1 MSFYRTA
8 FLSVAVSALTTVG
21 TLAFL
26 QTGPFAPQGPGF
38 ATTTDSSAAA
48 QYGEITPAADAPAAT
63 AKGPF
68 SADEVTAM
76 GAVIDAYIMDHPD
89 IVMRAYEKYQMV
101 QSQKADTQAK
111 QVAAD
116 IKAKVAA
123 GDKSISVMGN
133 PKGDVLIVEFFDY
146 NCGYC
151 KKAMPSVSEVLKAD
165 KNVAV
170 AFVEFPILSP
180 QSHDA
185 AAFALAAKRQGK
197 YWEVHKALMETT
209 SPKNEDLFRKVSEDL
224 KLDYAKIKADMASD
238 EVAKDLESDIEL
250 GQSAGINGTPAFF
263 VNDTVVRGML
273 DVAGLKAAVA
283 EARKK

>member
-1 MSFYRTA
+1 MSFARTA
-8 FLSVAVSALTTVG
+8 LLSVATAALTTFG
-21 TLAFL
+21 AMAFL
-26 QTGPFAPQGPGF
+26 QTGPFAPDT
-38 ATTTDSSAAA
+38 ATTMDALA
-48 QYGEITPAADAPAAT
+48 PAADAPAGLFT
-63 AKGPF
+63 ADQVK
-68 SADEVTAM
+68 AM
-76 GAVIDAYIMDHPD
+76 GPVIDAYIMDNPD
-89 IVMRAYEKYQMV
+89 IVIRAYEKHQR
-101 QSQKADTQAK
+101 QLSEKADTQAK
-111 QVAAD
+111 SVAAD

-123 GDKSISVMGN
+123 GDSTLPIMGN

-151 KKAMPSVSEVLKAD
+151 KKAYPSVSEVLKAD

-197 YWEVHKALMETT
+197 YWEAHQALMSTT
-209 SPKNEDLFRKVSEDL
+209 APKTEDLFKKIAEDL
-224 KLDYAKIKADMASD
+224 KLDHAIIKADMASD
-238 EVAKDLESDIEL
+238 EVAKELEAHMTL

-263 VNDTVVRGML
+263 VNDNVVRGML
-273 DVAGLKAAVA
+273 DVPGLKSAIS